1 MDTWAVKSFQL
12 DDEVILR
19 RFIPEDAGKVFET
32 VCRNAEHLTEFMH
45 WMVPDYSLKM
55 AEVFIDRST
64 IAANIKES
72 LGYGFFRNDRLIGS
86 IGFVHFDWK
95 SRKTEI
101 GYWIDRAEQGKGLV
115 SKASKLLIE
124 VAFNDFD
131 MNRIEIRCSTLNE
144 RSAAIPR
151 RFGFKEEGRLRQAEF
166 RNGTLHDFFVFGLLR
181 SEWEANNHG

>member
-55 AEVFIDRST
+55 AEEFIDRST

-101 GYWIDRAEQGKGLV
+101 GYWIDRAE
-115 SKASKLLIE
+115 
-124 VAFNDFD
+124 
-131 MNRIEIRCSTLNE
+131 
-144 RSAAIPR
+144 
-151 RFGFKEEGRLRQAEF
+151 
-166 RNGTLHDFFVFGLLR
+166 
-181 SEWEANNHG
+181 